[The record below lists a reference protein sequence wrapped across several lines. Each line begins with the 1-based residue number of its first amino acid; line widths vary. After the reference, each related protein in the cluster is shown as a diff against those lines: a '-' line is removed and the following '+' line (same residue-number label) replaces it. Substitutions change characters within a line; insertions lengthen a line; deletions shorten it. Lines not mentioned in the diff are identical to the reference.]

1 MQRHTGRE
9 TAKWVEILS
18 RFGIAAK
25 GIVYALVGILALQA
39 AFGAG
44 GQATDQQGAFST
56 VVYQPFGKFLLALI
70 AIGLIGY
77 VVWRLVQAIKDP
89 DRNGT
94 DAEGL
99 LKRLAYFISA
109 IIYGA
114 LAYAAIQIV
123 LGSSSG
129 SSGDSSAQDWTAR
142 LMSQPFGQW
151 LVGTVGAIIIAIAF
165 YHFYQ
170 MFSAKFRKH
179 FKWHEMSQ
187 TERTWST
194 RLGRLGHGARGVTFL
209 IIGGFFI
216 QAAIQAQPDEAR
228 GLGGALRTLEQQPY
242 GPWLLGLVAL
252 GFIAYGIYLEARARY
267 RRIAM

>member
-1 MQRHTGRE
+1 MQRQTGRE
-9 TAKWVEILS
+9 TAKWVEVLS
-18 RFGIAAK
+18 RLGIAAK

-44 GQATDQQGAFST
+44 GQATDQQGAFGT
-56 VVYQPFGKFLLALI
+56 VISQPFGKFLLSLI
-70 AIGLIGY
+70 ALGLIGY
-77 VVWRLVQAIKDP
+77 VVWRLVQTFKDP

-99 LKRLAYFISA
+99 LKRFAYFISA
-109 IIYGA
+109 VIYGA
-114 LAYAAIQIV
+114 LAFAAIQIV
-123 LGSSSG
+123 LGNSSG

-170 MFSAKFRKH
+170 MFSAKFRKY

-216 QAAIQAQPDEAR
+216 QAAIRANPNEAR